1 MMERNKPKI
10 DAQAGQASP
19 FGVVISENDKAT
31 LSMVRQAIDAKRLR
45 LAYQPVV
52 LARDPTRIAFN
63 EGLMRVLEPSG
74 RIIPAKDFMG
84 AVESHEI
91 GREIDCA
98 ALEIGMAALARHRIA
113 RGADP
118 AVPADRTARLA
129 SARAAA
135 FGVDPPARACP
146 PGHLQGLR
154 ALPAAARFPARRR
167 GQTG

>member
-52 LARDPTRIAFN
+52 LARDPTRIAFY

-84 AVESHEI
+84 ADEDYNQGE
-91 GREIDCA
+91 
-98 ALEIGMAALARHRIA
+98 
-113 RGADP
+113 
-118 AVPADRTARLA
+118 TA
-129 SARAAA
+129 
-135 FGVDPPARACP
+135 
-146 PGHLQGLR
+146 GH
-154 ALPAAARFPARRR
+154 
-167 GQTG
+167 